1 MTVTDYQL
9 RLLTKTKNMSGNQI
23 IDENIPIDANYFEKK
38 NLSINQAI
46 TITNSIPW
54 KKRPYLT
61 QSWGNWIH
69 RMSSYCGRIK
79 PAFAHWLISLYTA
92 PNEIILDPFCGIGT
106 VPLEANLL
114 GRRSIGVDLNPYAY
128 YIALAKM
135 DRRPLKEYL
144 NYLDNLKIDFSNKKN
159 NEVSDWAKLYYNKE
173 TLNEILH
180 LVPRLIKDKQFF
192 ILGCLLG
199 ISQGHRKGHL
209 SKPCGNI
216 VPYKPKLDQN
226 NEYRPATPILKDK
239 VRRICQNGFNL
250 DPKGAIFLADSRKLP
265 LESNSIDVIISSP
278 PYFNTLDYVTV
289 NRLRME
295 ILGIKEEERRKLKTD
310 LIQDFENYVNEM
322 DKCILEMRRVLKN
335 GSKCI
340 LILGDLHKGRTVIN
354 TADEIRK
361 VMENR
366 GFITHG
372 MINDEIPFGI
382 SVQRRNPG
390 IRLDRV
396 LIMTLKK

>member
-1 MTVTDYQL
+1 MTNSYHQL
-9 RLLTKTKNMSGNQI
+9 KLLTEVDKTNLNQKR
-23 IDENIPIDANYFEKK
+23 ENNSPMDAIYFEKK
-38 NLSINQAI
+38 EVPLTQAI
-46 TITNSIPW
+46 SITQKIPW
-54 KKRPYLT
+54 KRRPYLT

-79 PAFAHWLISLYTA
+79 PSFAHWLISLYST
-92 PNEIILDPFCGIGT
+92 PKDVILDPFCGIGT
-106 VPLEANLL
+106 IPLEANLL
-114 GRRSIGVDLNPYAY
+114 GRKSIGIDLNPYAY
-128 YIALAKM
+128 YISLAKM
-135 DRRPLKEYL
+135 DRRPLVEYL
-144 NYLDNLKIDFSNKKN
+144 GYLNNLKIDFSIKKN
-159 NEVSDWAKLYYNKE
+159 DSVSNWAKMYYNKE

-216 VPYKPKLDQN
+216 IPYKPKQDEN
-226 NEYRPATPILKDK
+226 NEYRPAIPILKDK
-239 VRRICQNGFNL
+239 VERICQNGFNL
-250 DPKGAIFLADSRKLP
+250 EPIGTIYLADSRKLP
-265 LESNSIDVIISSP
+265 LRNNSVDLIISSP

-295 ILGIKEEERRKLKTD
+295 ILGINEKERNEIKTT
-310 LIQDFENYVNEM
+310 LIQDFTNYLLEM
-322 DKCILEMRRVLKN
+322 DRCIAEMKRVLKN
-335 GSKCI
+335 NSKCI
-340 LILGDLHKGRTVIN
+340 LILGDLHKGKTVIN

-361 VMENR
+361 VMEKH

-372 MINDEIPFGI
+372 ITEDEIPFGI
-382 SVQRRNPG
+382 SVQRRSPG
-390 IRLDRV
+390 QRLDRI